1 MSSKV
6 VLLLGLV
13 VVLVISWEVAAS
25 ETTKEEKTQMATE
38 TNGGV
43 DEAKY
48 GGYPGGGGYPGR
60 GGYGGYPGHG
70 GHGGYPGHGGHGGY
84 PGHGS
89 YYRGGYCRYGCC
101 GGRGYYG
108 GGCRRCC
115 SYLGEAPDAETEA
128 KPQN

>member
-25 ETTKEEKTQMATE
+25 ETTKEEKTQKATG

-43 DEAKY
+43 GEAKY
-48 GGYPGGGGYPGR
+48 GGYPGGGYPGG

-70 GHGGYPGHGGHGGY
+70 GNGGYPG
-84 PGHGS
+84 
-89 YYRGGYCRYGCC
+89 RGGYGGGHCRYGCC
-101 GGRGYYG
+101 GGGGYHG